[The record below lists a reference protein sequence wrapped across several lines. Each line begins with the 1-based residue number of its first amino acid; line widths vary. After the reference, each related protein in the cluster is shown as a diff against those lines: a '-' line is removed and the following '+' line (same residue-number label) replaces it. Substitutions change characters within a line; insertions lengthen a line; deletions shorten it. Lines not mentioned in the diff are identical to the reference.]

1 MKKMAFSIL
10 DKLMRT
16 SDKKSSL
23 IALNQVFKVSIP
35 FNAPHGFSIEE
46 ISQEKIKISIPN
58 RKLNHNHL
66 GGIHACAMATLGEF
80 CAGLWLSKN
89 LGLSKYRLILAELN
103 VKYHYQGRTD
113 LMGECNAKDLELS
126 TIESALETEGKTI
139 IPLITE
145 IHDKNSM
152 HVATVT
158 STWQV
163 KSWDKVQ
170 TRGV

>member
-1 MKKMAFSIL
+1 MKKTAFNIM
-10 DKLMRT
+10 DKLMT
-16 SDKKSSL
+16 SSNKKSSL
-23 IALNQVFKVSIP
+23 IALNQIFKVAIP
-35 FNAPHGFSIEE
+35 FNVPHGFTIEE
-46 ISQEKIKISIPN
+46 ISTEKIKISLPN

-103 VKYHYQGRTD
+103 VKYHYQGRTN
-113 LMGECNAKDLELS
+113 LMGECNAKDLDLNS
-126 TIESALETEGKTI
+126 IEALLQTEGKTT
-139 IPLITE
+139 IPLVTE
-145 IHDKNSM
+145 IHDKNSI
-152 HVATVT
+152 HIATVT

-170 TRGV
+170 TKV

>member
-1 MKKMAFSIL
+1 MKKMAFTIL

-23 IALNQVFKVSIP
+23 IALNQVFKISIP

-46 ISQEKIKISIPN
+46 ISTERIKISIPN

-66 GGIHACAMATLGEF
+66 GGIHACAMATLGEY
-80 CAGLWLSKN
+80 CAGLWISKN

-103 VKYHYQGRTD
+103 VKYHYQGRTE
-113 LMGECNAKDLELS
+113 LIGECNASNLDLAS
-126 TIESALETEGKTI
+126 IEATLQDEGKTI

-170 TRGV
+170 TKAL

>member
-1 MKKMAFSIL
+1 MKQTAFNIM
-10 DKLMRT
+10 DKLMT
-16 SDKKSSL
+16 SSNKKSSL
-23 IALNQVFKVSIP
+23 IALNQIFKVAIP
-35 FNAPHGFSIEE
+35 FNVPHGFTIEE
-46 ISQEKIKISIPN
+46 ISSEKIKISIPN

-103 VKYHYQGRTD
+103 VKYHYQGRTN
-113 LMGECNAKDLELS
+113 LMGECNAKDLDLNS
-126 TIESALETEGKTI
+126 IETLLQSLGKTT

-145 IHDKNSM
+145 IHDKNSI
-152 HVATVT
+152 HIATVT

-170 TRGV
+170 TKI